1 MIIDGHAHLGT
12 MIKLYSL
19 RVRTIDETI
28 QEMDRCGIEQ
38 IVISHLN
45 AITYDFREGNA
56 GLKAAVDT
64 YPDRIIPFFGIHPR
78 HWDAA
83 SEEIKRCAG
92 EWGWVGLK
100 LHPEF
105 HVYPANCRSAID
117 VIGEAQ
123 AYRCVVM
130 IHSGDRYTGVYSAP
144 AMIADVARQLPQTT
158 IIMAH
163 MGASDWQ
170 EAIEWAEVY
179 PNLVLDTTG
188 ALNWYGL
195 VESAVERLGAAR
207 VIWGS
212 DFPLFPFEM
221 GLSKVTDS
229 DVDARAKALILGEN
243 IRRIMA
249 GAGTGSGPRGE

>member
-19 RVRTIDETI
+19 RVQTIDETI
-28 QEMDRCGIEQ
+28 TEMDRCGIEQ
-38 IVISHLN
+38 IVISHIN
-45 AITYDFREGNA
+45 SITYDFREGNTD
-56 GLKAAVDT
+56 LKAAVDRF
-64 YPDRIIPFFGIHPR
+64 PDRILPFFAIHPR
-78 HWDAA
+78 HWDVAGD
-83 SEEIKRCAG
+83 EIKRCAG

-117 VIGEAQ
+117 VIGATQ
-123 AYRCVVM
+123 AYGCVVM

-144 AMIADVARQLPQTT
+144 GMIADVARQLPETT

-188 ALNWYGL
+188 SLNWYGL
-195 VESAVERLGAAR
+195 VESAVERLGAER

-221 GLSKVTDS
+221 GLSKVADS
-229 DVDARAKALILGEN
+229 EVDPKAKALILGEN
-243 IRRIMA
+243 IRRIM
-249 GAGTGSGPRGE
+249 TNPRQ